1 MATNANRFGF
11 DSYCGLSCVRGRCAS
26 TIGYYPNHRNLKM
39 DDEVVMHK
47 WYVIQVLSSHEKRV
61 KKTLEENIQMHGMSE
76 SVSQVYLPTEMVM
89 DVKDGQQR
97 MVEKRLW
104 PGYLLVKMELNDDTW
119 MFVKGTNGVIDFL
132 GGGKPQPVSDEE
144 IQSLVVDLS
153 NKGTAAKPRHAF
165 EIADRVK
172 INQGVFAS
180 FEGVVDH
187 VDQER
192 GRLSVTVSIFGRETR
207 VEDLEFWQVEEVS
220 TDSV

>member
-1 MATNANRFGF
+1 
-11 DSYCGLSCVRGRCAS
+11 
-26 TIGYYPNHRNLKM
+26 M